1 MKTYKM
7 TQAEFLKVILFAVG
21 FTFLAARLF
30 YHSIW
35 GCIWFPVFMV
45 LVYQKGKMEYYHKKK
60 AELEEQFMH
69 GMRVL
74 NNSLQAGLSMENA
87 WKEVQRE
94 ILLLYGENSVFY
106 QELKEMNGSVALNI
120 PIEKL
125 FLDLAYR
132 LALEDAIGFAEVFH
146 YGKRLGGNWKHI
158 IDTVVNR
165 MGDKYDGKKEIE
177 VMIAE
182 KKMEQT
188 IMNILPLAILLF
200 LQMSAWEYLSVL
212 YHNWMGVIAMSICLA
227 GYLVSIVISE
237 KILHIEV

>member
-1 MKTYKM
+1 M
-7 TQAEFLKVILFAVG
+7 
-21 FTFLAARLF
+21 
-30 YHSIW
+30 
-35 GCIWFPVFMV
+35 
-45 LVYQKGKMEYYHKKK
+45 
-60 AELEEQFMH
+60 
-69 GMRVL
+69 
-74 NNSLQAGLSMENA
+74 
-87 WKEVQRE
+87 
-94 ILLLYGENSVFY
+94 
-106 QELKEMNGSVALNI
+106 
-120 PIEKL
+120 
-125 FLDLAYR
+125 
-132 LALEDAIGFAEVFH
+132 
-146 YGKRLGGNWKHI
+146 